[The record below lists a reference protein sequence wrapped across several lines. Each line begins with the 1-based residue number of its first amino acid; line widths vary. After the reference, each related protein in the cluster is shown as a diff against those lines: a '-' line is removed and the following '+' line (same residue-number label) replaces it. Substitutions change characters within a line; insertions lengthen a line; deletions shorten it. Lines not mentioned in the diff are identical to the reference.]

1 MPRAISIRNNS
12 LSGSIP
18 FEIGQLQ
25 FLQQLDLSINNFSGN
40 IPNQIANL
48 TKLERLE
55 LSSNCLSGEI
65 PSSLSNLHFLSTF
78 TVAYN
83 NLEGPIP
90 TGTQLQGFSVSAFEG
105 NLKLCSAPL
114 SNQCFPSNGNDEDE
128 NENNQ
133 DLDDDE
139 DQSLWFGLSVV
150 IGFFVGLLGFCC
162 PLLLKRTWRYAYFQL
177 LDNIQFMV
185 YLKWRRLRRRKA
197 QGQVQAP
204 NQKDK
209 VKSSNPNS
217 ETESTNRS
225 EYANTSKSF
234 MVPDNF
240 QTTSLFNVQVKAR
253 CPEDEEILMC
263 TD

>member
-1 MPRAISIRNNS
+1 MPRVISLRNNS

-25 FLQQLDLSINNFSGN
+25 FLQQLDLSINNFSRN
-40 IPNQIANL
+40 IPDQVANL

-55 LSSNCLSGEI
+55 LNSNRLSGEI
-65 PSSLSNLHFLSTF
+65 PSSLSSLHFLSTF

-90 TGTQLQGFSVSAFEG
+90 AGTQLQGFSVSAFEG
-105 NLKLCSAPL
+105 NPKLCGAPL
-114 SNQCFPSNGNDEDE
+114 SNQCLPDADE

-139 DQSLWFGLSVV
+139 DQR
-150 IGFFVGLLGFCC
+150 LLGFCC

-185 YLKWRRLRRRKA
+185 YLKWGRLRRRKA
-197 QGQVQAP
+197 QGQVQVQVP
-204 NQKDK
+204 SPSKS
-209 VKSSNPNS
+209 KSSKPDG
-217 ETESTNRS
+217 ETVSANRS
-225 EYANTSKSF
+225 EYANNSNSF

-240 QTTSLFNVQVKAR
+240 QTTSLFNVPVNAR
-253 CPEDEEILMC
+253 CPEDEEILVC